1 MNKIKMVA
9 AALAVVLGALLA
21 GATPAHASVPD
32 WDAKTGVGGIVWEQ
46 ATADKLRAQGYAVHT
61 PAEWAALKA
70 YTPCPPRPPAGSTEY
85 FCLWNGYSYG
95 GSRWAI
101 PASWLQD
108 TNGVNAIN
116 GLSFYGSGI
125 NNASKSWMNNT
136 YYDVRLFDNDSCQN
150 SGWYR
155 NLAAGG
161 VAVQDGSGDADWE
174 NRISSISTVWDAG
187 TYCFSTPG
195 T

>member
-1 MNKIKMVA
+1 MKKVIGTLA
-9 AALAVVLGALLA
+9 AILAVALGAFLA
-21 GATPAHASVPD
+21 GAAPAHASAGGIVWESVPD
-32 WDAKTGVGGIVWEQ
+32 WDAKT
-46 ATADKLRAQGYAVHT
+46 AADLRAQGYVVHT

-70 YTPCPPRPPAGSTEY
+70 YTPCPPRPPAGTTEY
-85 FCLWNGYSYG
+85 FCLWNGYSYS

-125 NNASKSWMNNT
+125 NNASKSWQNNT

-155 NLAAGG
+155 NLSAGG
-161 VAVQDGSGDADWE
+161 VAVQDGPGDADWE
-174 NRISSISTVWDAG
+174 NRISSISTIWDAG

>member
-1 MNKIKMVA
+1 MSKIKALVA
-9 AALAVVLGALLA
+9 MLAVALAATLA
-21 GATPAHASVPD
+21 GAAPASAS
-32 WDAKTGVGGIVWEQ
+32 VGGIVWEQ
-46 ATADKLRAQGYAVHT
+46 ATADALRAHGYVVKT
-61 PAEWAALKA
+61 PAEWATAFKKSGDD
-70 YTPCPPRPPAGSTEY
+70 CPDPPPSGAHEY
-85 FCLWNGYSYG
+85 FCLWNGYNFT
-95 GSRWAI
+95 GSHWEI
-101 PASWLQD
+101 PVSWLQD

-125 NNASKSWMNNT
+125 NNASKSWANNT
-136 YYDVRLFDNDSCQN
+136 YSDARLFDNDSCQN

-155 NLAAGG
+155 DLKAFKFAVSYNAA
-161 VAVQDGSGDADWE
+161 SNDWE